1 MLYKK
6 TIALL
11 LQLNIEKNRRLVYN
25 KNTIEWKNGGIYEK
39 TIALLIFEHFDA
51 RAHCMRWR
59 RDVVRGHDAR

>member
-25 KNTIEWKNGGIYEK
+25 KNTIEWKNGGVYEK
-39 TIALLIFEHFDA
+39 TIAFDNIA
-51 RAHCMRWR
+51 FDYCRAFVFFLR
-59 RDVVRGHDAR
+59 RAGGKGG